1 MTPIFT
7 RPRDDPPLSDFDP
20 SKKCEHHFRAE
31 GHTLEEFSHLRLQ
44 IQDLI
49 DNKLVQL
56 DNTAELNIITN
67 PLTPHQ

>member
-7 RPRDDPPLSDFDP
+7 RPRDDPPLPDFDP
-20 SKKCEHHFRAE
+20 SKKCEHHFKAE
-31 GHTLEEFSHLRLQ
+31 GHTLEEFSHLRHQ

-56 DNTAELNIITN
+56 DNTTGPNIITN
-67 PLTPHQ
+67 PLTPLQ